1 MIAFIQRVRTNAWE
15 GILNLFPEVI
25 ETILQNVKN
34 SWFLIFC
41 LAECPIFSLF
51 KNLGGLGGSAKSGSW
66 KWAGDRSR
74 FRSRWGSCA
83 NNFHRAETYDDNNE
97 IPILRFWDFP
107 PAVQNCSELFRI
119 DQYCSELFNLAVQF
133 LGLVARLRIRMK
145 KMKTWLPSFSAC
157 AQMQEREFW
166 NSCQK
171 LVKSNSGKPKIHDF
185 EYLSNLNKTVQNWSK
200 LFKLLVSSNIV
211 SFHVHARI

>member
-1 MIAFIQRVRTNAWE
+1 MSALIQFWRSGR
-15 GILNLFPEVI
+15 P
-25 ETILQNVKN
+25 
-34 SWFLIFC
+34 
-41 LAECPIFSLF
+41 
-51 KNLGGLGGSAKSGSW
+51 GSAKSGSW
-66 KWAGDRSR
+66 KSAPDRIR
-74 FRSRWGSCA
+74 FRSRRDSCGH
-83 NNFHRAETYDDNNE
+83 NFHGAKKYDDNSE
-97 IPILRFWDFP
+97 IRILRFWGKFSV
-107 PAVQNCSELFRI
+107 VQNCSELFRI

-133 LGLVARLRIRMK
+133 FGLVARLRIRMK
-145 KMKTWLPSFSAC
+145 KMKTWLPSFSEC
-157 AQMQEREFW
+157 AQMHEREFW